1 MIIMPSRSKMSVSWW
16 TRFFAWLIDFVI
28 VSIVAWLFFP
38 NFSLDALH
46 FGISTVL
53 ALVYWMVLDSEGHQS
68 VGKKALGIRMVSEH
82 GGNPDLYQAMIS
94 AFGKAF
100 VLPVDV
106 IVGVLAKPGK
116 RQRLF
121 NIVSNTVVVRE

>member
-1 MIIMPSRSKMSVSWW
+1 MPSKRVKLVGWW
-16 TRFFAWLIDFVI
+16 PRFWAWLIDFII
-28 VSIVAWLFFP
+28 VSVVAWLFFP
-38 NFSLDALH
+38 KFSLDMLH
-46 FGISTVL
+46 LGINTVL

-82 GGNPDLYQAMIS
+82 GGHPDLYQAMIS

-100 VLPVDV
+100 ILPIDLV
-106 IVGVLAKPGK
+106 VGVLAKPHK
-116 RQRLF
+116 KQRLF